1 MPLVFKYTLVL
12 LVSSFLLG
20 QSWLHAPASA
30 SEVASMGQLV
40 ESCPSLGAPAADE
53 EASRFDAIALRD
65 AFWRAKIKDVA
76 VNVAGG
82 ESDACQAR

>member
-30 SEVASMGQLV
+30 AEVASMGQLV
-40 ESCPSLGAPAADE
+40 ESCPVLGAAADDG
-53 EASRFDAIALRD
+53 ASRFDAIALRD
-65 AFWRAKIKDVA
+65 SFWRAKIKDVA
-76 VNVAGG
+76 VNFAGG
-82 ESDACQAR
+82 ESDVCASR

>member
-1 MPLVFKYTLVL
+1 MPLVFKYTLAL
-12 LVSSFLLG
+12 LLSSFVLG

-30 SEVASMGQLV
+30 AEVGSMSELV
-40 ESCPSLGAPAADE
+40 ESCPALGAQAAEDVT
-53 EASRFDAIALRD
+53 SRFDAIALRD

-82 ESDACQAR
+82 ESDACAS